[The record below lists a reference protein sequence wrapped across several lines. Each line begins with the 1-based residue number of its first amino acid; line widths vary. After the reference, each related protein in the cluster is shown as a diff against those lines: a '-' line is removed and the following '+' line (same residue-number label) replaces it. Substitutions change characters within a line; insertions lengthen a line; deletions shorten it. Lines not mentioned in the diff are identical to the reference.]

1 MITNA
6 PLPGWRELLH
16 SLLSIKKCDSK
27 RIAAYWTQ
35 SSNDVGGVFSRSA
48 WALAQIVIWR
58 KRLVESDKIVVWV
71 PDYFCNASLAPLR
84 TLGVELFFY
93 PINEKLQPDYRFCR
107 KHADKQRPDLFLLA
121 HYFGQPAPAAPAR
134 DFCRNQGAWLI
145 EDAAHMLYP
154 LPGVGKYADFVLY
167 SPHKLLAIPA
177 GSVLVARSK
186 GPGALGDTGLEVLGN
201 PDDWAESLAD
211 MDFVASLS
219 HDSTWVRERL
229 WLIKRVLQKIGFRK
243 SHSDASFVHEDQ
255 TDNARLAS
263 PRLSSFSCRML
274 AHLIHSVPEAAS
286 WRQRNQLLWDE
297 LTEELFPELVPM
309 QRPIDYNWVPYMAS
323 YAVEPDDAQEVFSR
337 LRSRNIPV
345 MSWPDLPPEINHD
358 IDLHHEA
365 WSLRHGR
372 VYFPLHQSIRP
383 HALLKTLPGMDH
395 PVQQESICLEW
406 DRLKSAFDWNELMI
420 QVDQSNLLQSW
431 AYGEAKS
438 EIEGWRVQR
447 GVFVNAEGVPVA
459 IVQMLEKRYFG
470 ILKVIRINRGP
481 LFIGKNDDSLRQ
493 HVMQM
498 LTHAVSGVTRGK
510 LLVFAPELRISGKN
524 LLFLSKIGFRQL
536 RPKGWKSI
544 WVDLTRDEQALLKG
558 LNGKWRNML
567 VVAEKNEMNVT
578 VSSDTLEFEW
588 LLEHCDAMMKERDVS
603 VPVAL
608 YRKLHQKMMKSEQP
622 MLVFRAHS
630 GDDAVAGIC
639 VVRHGNDAT
648 YLLGW
653 NGDQGRRL
661 NANHLLLWYAMLHL
675 KKQGVTGF
683 DFGGLDEENAPGI
696 SKFKK
701 GIGGEKYANVGNGA
715 VV

>member
-1 MITNA
+1 MITNV
-6 PLPGWRELLH
+6 PLPGWRELFN
-16 SLLSIKKCDSK
+16 SLLSMKKCDSK
-27 RIAAYWTQ
+27 KISTYWTQ
-35 SSNDVGGVFSRSA
+35 SSSDVGGVFSRSA

-58 KRLVESDKIVVWV
+58 KRLVKTDEIVVWV

-84 TLGVELFFY
+84 SLKVRLVFY
-93 PINEKLQPDYRFCR
+93 PINKKLQPDYRYCR
-107 KHADKQRPDLFLLA
+107 KHTDRQSPDLFLLT
-121 HYFGQPAPAAPAR
+121 HYFGQPVPAAQAR
-134 DFCRNQGAWLI
+134 DFCKEQGAWLI
-145 EDAAHMLYP
+145 EDAAHVLHP
-154 LPGVGKYADFVLY
+154 LSGVGKYADFVLY
-167 SPHKLLAIPA
+167 SPHKLFPVPA
-177 GSVLVARSK
+177 GSVLVARSE
-186 GPGALGDTGLEVLGN
+186 GPGALGDKGVKALGN
-201 PDDWAESLAD
+201 PEDWARSLAA
-211 MDFVASLS
+211 MDFVVS
-219 HDSTWVRERL
+219 HSAGSTWVRERL

-243 SHSDASFVHEDQ
+243 RHSEASFIHEDQ
-255 TDNARLAS
+255 TGNARLVS
-263 PRLSSFSCRML
+263 PRLSNFSCCML
-274 AHLIHSVPEAAS
+274 ARMIHSVPEVVL

-297 LTEELFPELVPM
+297 LSESLFPDLTPAS
-309 QRPIDYNWVPYMAS
+309 RPTEHNWIPYMAS
-323 YAVEPDDAQEVFSR
+323 YDVNPDDASDVFSK
-337 LRSRNIPV
+337 LRFRNIPV
-345 MSWPDLPPEINHD
+345 MTWPDLPSELNHD
-358 IDLHHEA
+358 MDLHHEA
-365 WSLRHGR
+365 WSLRHSR
-372 VYFPLHQSIRP
+372 IYFPLHQSIRP

-395 PVQQESICLEW
+395 PVQQESIRLEW
-406 DRLKSAFDWNELMI
+406 DGLGSAFEWNELMI
-420 QVDQSNLLQSW
+420 QADQSNLLQSW
-431 AYGEAKS
+431 EYGAAKS
-438 EIEGWRVQR
+438 EIEGWRVLR
-447 GVFVNAEGVPVA
+447 GVFVNADDVPVA
-459 IVQMLEKRYFG
+459 MVQVLGKRYFG

-493 HVMQM
+493 HAMQM
-498 LTHAVSGVTRGK
+498 LIDTVSGVTRGK

-544 WVDLTRDEQALLKG
+544 WVDLARDEQVLRKS

-588 LLEHCDAMMKERDVS
+588 LLEHCYAMMKERGVS

-622 MLVFRAHS
+622 MLVFRAHLE
-630 GDDAVAGIC
+630 DDAVAGIC
-639 VVRHGNDAT
+639 VVQHGNDAT

-683 DFGGLDEENAPGI
+683 DLGGLDEENAPGI

-701 GIGGEKYANVGNGA
+701 GIGGKIYSNVGNGA

>member
-6 PLPGWRELLH
+6 PLPDWKDILR
-16 SLLSIKKCDSK
+16 SLFSVKKCDSK
-27 RIAAYWTQ
+27 KITAYWTQ
-35 SSNDVGGVFSRSA
+35 SSSDVGGLFSRSA

-58 KRLVESDKIVVWV
+58 KRFVDSDKVIVWV
-71 PDYFCNASLAPLR
+71 PDYFCNASLIPLR
-84 TLGVELFFY
+84 MLGVELFFY
-93 PINEKLQPDYRFCR
+93 PINEKLQPDYRCCR
-107 KHADKQRPDLFLLA
+107 NNTDQQSPDLFLLP
-121 HYFGQPAPAAPAR
+121 HYFGQPVPVAQAR
-134 DFCRNQGAWLI
+134 DFCKEQGAWLI

-154 LPGVGKYADFVLY
+154 LSGVGKFSDFVLY

-177 GSVLVARSK
+177 GSVLVACSK
-186 GPGALGDTGLEVLGN
+186 GPGALGNMGLEALGN
-201 PDDWAESLAD
+201 PDGWAKSLAD

-219 HDSTWVRERL
+219 HDSTWIREWL

-243 SHSDASFVHEDQ
+243 SHSDISFVHEDQ

-263 PRLSSFSCRML
+263 PHLSHFSCRMF
-274 AHLIHSVPEAAS
+274 AYSIHSVPEAAN

-297 LTEELFPELVPM
+297 LTQELFPELVPM
-309 QRPIDYNWVPYMAS
+309 QKPIDDGWVPYMAS
-323 YAVEPDDAQEVFSR
+323 YTVKTGDASEVFSR

-345 MSWPDLPPEINHD
+345 MSWPDLPPEINHG

-365 WSLRHGR
+365 WSMRHSR
-372 VYFPLHQSIRP
+372 IYFPLHQSIRP
-383 HALLKTLPGMDH
+383 HTLLKTLLGMDH
-395 PVQQESICLEW
+395 PVQQESIRLKW
-406 DRLKSAFDWNELMI
+406 NSLKSAFDWNELMM
-420 QVDQSNLLQSW
+420 QADHSNLLQSW
-431 AYGEAKS
+431 EYGEAKA
-438 EIEGWRVQR
+438 EIEGWQVQR
-447 GVFVNAEGVPVA
+447 GVFINAEGVPVA
-459 IVQMLEKRYFG
+459 IVQVLEKRYFG

-493 HVMQM
+493 NVMQM
-498 LTHAVSGVTRGK
+498 LINAASGVIRGK
-510 LLVFAPELRISGKN
+510 LLMFAPEMRISGKN

-544 WVDLTRDEQALLKG
+544 WVDLTRDEQILRKG

-578 VSSDTLEFEW
+578 VSGDKLEFEW
-588 LLEHCDAMMKERDVS
+588 LLEQCDAMMKERGVS

-608 YRKLHQKMMKSEQP
+608 YRKLHQKMTKSEQP
-622 MLVFRAHS
+622 VLVFRAHS

-639 VVRHGNDAT
+639 IVRHGNDAT

-675 KKQGVTGF
+675 KKLGVTDFDLGGF
-683 DFGGLDEENAPGI
+683 DEENVPGI

-701 GIGGEKYANVGNGA
+701 GIGGEVYSNVGNGA